1 MEILTMPMADALAEA
16 AEPGDAPIEE
26 REMDVLA
33 FELLQKANSPMPAGD
48 DLPDDEEARRGRASC
63 L

>member
-1 MEILTMPMADALAEA
+1 MEILTMPMADAEA
-16 AEPGDAPIEE
+16 AEPGDTPIEE

-33 FELLQKANSPMPAGD
+33 FELLQKANSPMPAAD